1 MNQRQKNREY
11 FRLHSGGLDR
21 LAVLLGLE
29 ILCVTLIF
37 QQGLALRDF
46 TCLFGIA
53 VAAGWVNLEF
63 PNYFREENIVY
74 RCLPVGEAVA
84 LVTWQWK
91 PMLVGEFVPVLL
103 LIAGAL
109 NGDLSRAYVLGVVM
123 VAGLVWFEVEACF
136 ASIFYKEEPD
146 IAKTPNIERAF
157 PVILFI
163 AMCLLSSLRDNFM
176 LGGLSPH
183 RYIFVAAMSTVLAG
197 LLHRYNV
204 RHI

>member
-11 FRLHSGGLDR
+11 FRLHSGGLVK
-21 LAVLLGLE
+21 LAVQLGLE
-29 ILCVTLIF
+29 LFWVTFIF
-37 QQGLALRDF
+37 SQLPELGNI

-53 VAAGWVNLEF
+53 IAVGWVNLEF

-91 PMLVGEFVPVLL
+91 AMVAGEFIPVLL
-103 LIAGAL
+103 LVAGAI
-109 NGDLSRAYVLGVVM
+109 NGNLSRAYALGILM
-123 VAGLVWFEVEACF
+123 LALLIWFEVEACF

-183 RYIFVAAMSTVLAG
+183 TYIFVSVMATVLAG

>member
-11 FRLHSGGLDR
+11 FRLHSCGLVK

-37 QQGLALRDF
+37 QQGLALGDF

-74 RCLPVGEAVA
+74 RCLPVSEVVVLAA
-84 LVTWQWK
+84 WQWK
-91 PMLVGEFVPVLL
+91 AMVAGEFVPALL
-103 LIAGAL
+103 IIAGAL
-109 NGDLSRAYVLGVVM
+109 NGGLSCAYILGATT
-123 VAGLVWFEVEACF
+123 VAVLVWFEVELGVASFLYQEDPDVGKASKVGRIFPLLTFWVIAGPCF
-136 ASIFYKEEPD
+136 YG
-146 IAKTPNIERAF
+146 
-157 PVILFI
+157 
-163 AMCLLSSLRDNFM
+163 DNM
-176 LGGLSPH
+176 LLGGLSSQT
-183 RYIFVAAMSTVLAG
+183 YIFVAAIPTVLAG